1 MPKEFQH
8 IIRIAETDLDGSQK
22 VAHALTGI
30 KGIGVSLANVIVKKA
45 NIDSETHLGFLSDME
60 IDKIKD
66 IINKPEKHGMPSW
79 LLNRQKDS
87 ETGKD
92 LHLTGSDLTLRI
104 KSDIDEM
111 VKVKSWRGFRHA
123 HGLKVRGQRTRTTG
137 RTGKAIGVKKKRVR
151 RER

>member
-8 IIRIAETDLDGSQK
+8 IIRIAETDLEGSQK

-30 KGIGVSLANVIVKKA
+30 KGVGVSLANVIVKKA
-45 NIDSETHLGFLSDME
+45 NIDSETRLGFLSDME
-60 IDKIKD
+60 IDKIRD
-66 IINKPEKHGMPSW
+66 IIDKPEKYGMPGW

-87 ETGKD
+87 KTGKD

-111 VKVKSWRGFRHA
+111 KKVKSWRGFRHA

-137 RTGKAIGVKKKRVR
+137 RSGKAIGVKKKRLR
-151 RER
+151 GGR